1 MPNVPASALPGCL
14 RAAAFAA
21 GVFVFA
27 IGPAFALSEL
37 KTIGNDPVTPGQ
49 AAGNPPGLDLDD
61 ATTLP
66 GKGTTGNGSAKKDEP
81 PANIIYS
88 HDASKLPEPVRKMRE
103 QIIEAAVS
111 GDPERLRTLIGSGE
125 TRTQIPAADAG
136 DDPIEAL
143 KSISGDAD
151 GLEILAIILD
161 LITAGYAHVNPG
173 EPDEVFV
180 WPYFAEKNIQAL
192 SAPEKVELLRIV
204 TAGDLMG
211 MQDYGSYNFFQIGL
225 TPDGRWKFLTA
236 GD

>member
-1 MPNVPASALPGCL
+1 MPNVPASALTGRL
-14 RAAAFAA
+14 RAAFLVAGVLVLAA
-21 GVFVFA
+21 G
-27 IGPAFALSEL
+27 PALALSEL
-37 KTIGNDPVTPGQ
+37 KTIGGDPVTPGQ
-49 AAGNPPGLDLDD
+49 AAGNPPGLELDG
-61 ATTLP
+61 ANSLP
-66 GKGTTGNGSAKKDEP
+66 GKGNTGTGDVKKDEP
-81 PANIIYS
+81 PASIIYS

-103 QIIEAAVS
+103 QIIEAAIS
-111 GDPERLRTLIGSGE
+111 GDPERLRALIGTGDK
-125 TRTQIPAADAG
+125 RTQIPAAEAN

-161 LITAGYAHVNPG
+161 LVTAGYAHVNPG

-180 WPYFAEKNIQAL
+180 WPYFAEKNIQSL

>member
-1 MPNVPASALPGCL
+1 MPNVPASALRGRL
-14 RAAAFAA
+14 RAVLFAA
-21 GVFVFA
+21 GALVLA
-27 IGPAFALSEL
+27 TSPALALSEL
-37 KTIGNDPVTPGQ
+37 KTIGGDPVTPGQ
-49 AAGNPPGLDLDD
+49 AAGNPPGLDLNGS
-61 ATTLP
+61 TTLP
-66 GKGTTGNGSAKKDEP
+66 GKGNTTSGDAKKDEP
-81 PANIIYS
+81 PATIEYS
-88 HDASKLPEPVRKMRE
+88 HDVSKLPEPVRKMRE

-111 GDPERLRTLIGSGE
+111 GDPERLRALIGTGE
-125 TRTQIPAADAG
+125 KRTQIPAAEAG

-151 GLEILAIILD
+151 GLEILAILLD

-180 WPYFAEKNIQAL
+180 WPYFAEKNIQSL